1 MNRRNFLRQTAFTSV
16 GTLLIPNFLKAFEQ
30 ENMFQPLNTEK
41 IVVVI
46 QFSGG
51 NDGLNTVIP
60 FENDIYYQKRPELA
74 ISKNDVLK
82 INKEIGLNP
91 ALKGLQSL
99 YDEGF
104 VSIINQVGYPNPD
117 RSHFRSMDIWQTG
130 SGSNQY
136 WQTGWIGRYLDAQCG
151 GKDCQIAYE
160 AIEVDDSLG
169 LALKG
174 EKIKGLAVK
183 NASRLAKATKSNDI
197 QTINQ
202 FQKNDHDH
210 ENVAYLYKT
219 LSETVSS
226 ADYIEQKIKK
236 TKNSTTYPATEI
248 GTQLKTIAQFIR
260 SGLSTNVYYA
270 SLGGFDTH
278 VNQKVIQER
287 NLKMYADAIH
297 SFVKDLQE
305 ANVWKEVVVLTF
317 SEFGRRV
324 AQNASGGTDHGT
336 ANNVFV
342 LNGNLKKAGIWNESA
357 NLSDLDEGD
366 LKFKVDFRQIY
377 ATILEKHLKT
387 KSSLVLEKNF
397 DVLDIL

>member
-1 MNRRNFLRQTAFTSV
+1 MNRRDFLKQTAFTSV
-16 GTLLIPNFLKAFEQ
+16 GTFLIPNFLKAFEQ
-30 ENMFQPLNTEK
+30 ENMFKPLGSEK
-41 IVVVI
+41 IVVII

-60 FENDIYYQKRPELA
+60 FENDIYYKERPQLA
-74 ISKNDVLK
+74 IPKNQVLSL
-82 INKEIGLNP
+82 NKEVGLNP
-91 ALKGLQSL
+91 AMKSLKSL

-136 WQTGWIGRYLDAQCG
+136 WQTGWIGRYLDAQCS

-183 NASRLAKATKSNDI
+183 DVNKLAKATKTTEI
-197 QTINQ
+197 QTINA
-202 FQKNDHDH
+202 FQKEKHDH

-226 ADYIEQKIKK
+226 ADYIQQKIKK
-236 TKNSTTYPATEI
+236 SKNSVTYPTTDL
-248 GTQLKTIAQFIR
+248 GRQLQTIAQFIR

-270 SLGGFDTH
+270 CLGGFDTH

-287 NLKMYADAIH
+287 NLKMYSEALAL
-297 SFVKDLQE
+297 FVKDLKE
-305 ANVWKEVVVLTF
+305 AGVWKEVVVLTF

-324 AQNASGGTDHGT
+324 AENASGGTDHGT

-342 LNGNLKKAGIWNESA
+342 LNGNLKKAGVWNETA
-357 NLSDLDEGD
+357 NLTDLDDGD
-366 LKFKVDFRQIY
+366 LKFKVDFREIY
-377 ATILEKHLKT
+377 ATILEKHLQT
-387 KSSLVLEKNF
+387 KSSLVLDKKF
-397 DVLDIL
+397 QLLDIL

>member
-1 MNRRNFLRQTAFTSV
+1 MNRRNFLKQTAFTSV

-30 ENMFQPLNTEK
+30 ENLFKPLGSEK

-60 FENDIYYQKRPELA
+60 FENDIYYKERPQLA
-74 ISKNDVLK
+74 IPKKEVLQL
-82 INKEIGLNP
+82 NKEIGLNP
-91 ALKGLQSL
+91 ALKGLQTL
-99 YDEGF
+99 FDEGF

-130 SGSNQY
+130 SSSNQY
-136 WQTGWIGRYLDAQCG
+136 WQTGWIGRYLDAQCK

-183 NASRLAKATKSNDI
+183 NADRLAKATKSNDI

-226 ADYIEQKIKK
+226 ADYIQQKIKK
-236 TKNSTTYPATEI
+236 TKNSVTYPATDL
-248 GTQLKTIAQFIR
+248 GNQLKTIAQFIR

-278 VNQKVIQER
+278 VNQKIIQER
-287 NLKMYADAIH
+287 NLKMYGEAINI
-297 SFVKDLQE
+297 FVKDLQE

-324 AQNASGGTDHGT
+324 AENASGGTDHGT

-342 LNGNLKKAGIWNESA
+342 LNGNLKKAGVWNEAA
-357 NLSDLDEGD
+357 NLTDLDEGD

-377 ATILEKHLKT
+377 ATILEKHLQT
-387 KSSLVLEKNF
+387 KSSLVLENNF
-397 DVLDIL
+397 ELLDIL